1 MTRALVVFAHPCEES
16 FSAALQ
22 AVVVARL
29 KARGWEV
36 DLCDLYAEGF
46 DPVLSAAER
55 RGYHDTTTN
64 TAPVQGHVDRLRAA
78 EVLVFVFPVWNFGFP
93 AILKGYFDR
102 VFLPG
107 VSFRLENGL
116 VAANLTHIRKL
127 AAVTSY
133 GATPLRAF
141 MAGNPPRKMFT
152 RVIRFICRPDRL
164 RYLALYDM
172 NRATDAQ
179 RAAFLARVA
188 GEMDRL

>member
-55 RGYHDTTTN
+55 RGYHDTATN

>member
-22 AVVVARL
+22 TVVVARL

-55 RGYHDTTTN
+55 RGYQDTASN

-133 GATPLRAF
+133 GATPLRAVL
-141 MAGNPPRKMFT
+141 AGNPPRKMFT